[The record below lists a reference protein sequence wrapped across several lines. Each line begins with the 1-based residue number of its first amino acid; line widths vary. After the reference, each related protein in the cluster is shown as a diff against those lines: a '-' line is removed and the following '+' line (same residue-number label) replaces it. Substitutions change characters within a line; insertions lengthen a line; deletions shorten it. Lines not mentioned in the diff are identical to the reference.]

1 MNAILLLI
9 AFLAGMVFRRLGYP
23 PLLGFLLAGFVANE
37 IGVGDVE
44 TIRPLADLGITLLLF
59 TIGLKLNLREL
70 AQIQVWGTASA
81 HTLIA
86 VVLTVPVILLAGYLF
101 PVMQLENLSSAWV
114 LAFALSFSSTVF
126 AIKIIEE
133 RGESAAL
140 HADIAI
146 GILIIQDIFA
156 VCFLVLTAD
165 KAPGLWALGLLVLP
179 FLRPVMI
186 ALLNRAGHGE
196 LLVLFGVAAAIAA
209 YELFELVDLKGGLG
223 ALIFGVLLGRA
234 EKASEL
240 YKSLVSLKDLFLI
253 GFFLQIG
260 FFGLPSLEMVL
271 VALALSAL
279 IFLRPLIYYFLL
291 VGFGLRARTAFVAGF
306 ALFNYSEFGL
316 IVGAIAV
323 SAGLLSPEWL
333 TTLALVMAM
342 SLFIATPFNTKV
354 HRLYGRFSAILN
366 RFERKERLERE
377 KMPSLGDAEIVVL
390 GMGRVGVGAYETLR
404 ERYGDVVV
412 GIEENTERLKYLVE
426 GGYRCVSGDASD
438 SDFWLNADLVK
449 RRMLLI
455 SLSSHRENLYVVD
468 IAKRLNYSGTLAVI
482 SRYPD
487 HRAELESLGCVTF
500 NLYAGAGRGF
510 AEHVLRQMDETGIN
524 GSGQA
529 QRPVPTHR

>member
-1 MNAILLLI
+1 MNAVLLLI

-23 PLLGFLLAGFVANE
+23 PLLGFLLAGFAANE
-37 IGVGDVE
+37 LGVGDVE

-81 HTLIA
+81 HMVIA
-86 VVLTVPVILLAGYLF
+86 VILTVPVILLAGYLF
-101 PVMQLENLSSAWV
+101 PTMLLADQYSAWV

-165 KAPGLWALGLLVLP
+165 KMPGPWALGLLALP
-179 FLRPVMI
+179 FLRPMLT

-196 LLVLFGVAAAIAA
+196 LLVLFGVATAIAA

-279 IFLRPLIYYFLL
+279 IFLRPVIYYFLL

-306 ALFNYSEFGL
+306 TLFNYSEFGL

-323 SAGLLSPEWL
+323 SAGLLPPEWL

-354 HRLYGRFSAILN
+354 HQLYGRFSAILH
-366 RFERKERLERE
+366 RCERKERLERE
-377 KMPSLGDAEIVVL
+377 RMPSLGDAEIVVL
-390 GMGRVGVGAYETLR
+390 GMGRVGIGAYETLR
-404 ERYGDVVV
+404 GRYGDIVV
-412 GIEENTERLKYLVE
+412 GIEEDLERAKHLAE
-426 GGYRCVSGDASD
+426 AGYRCVPGDASD
-438 SDFWLNADLVK
+438 YDFWVDAGLVK
-449 RRMLLI
+449 CRMLLI
-455 SLSSHRENLYVVD
+455 SLSNHRENLYVVD
-468 IAKRLNYSGTLAVI
+468 IAKRLNYQGTLAVI
-482 SRYPD
+482 SRYRD
-487 HRAELESLGCVTF
+487 HKTELENLGCVTY

-510 AEHVLRQMDETGIN
+510 AEHALRQMDTSLTPGEV
-524 GSGQA
+524 A
-529 QRPVPTHR
+529 